1 MRYMG
6 RPGHRAGSPLSV
18 PVERRRALAWL
29 LVTGAGSLA
38 LPRLVIGGRGAG
50 TKPGLLSSGSPAKAL
65 APSTVIRPRA
75 VDPAWS
81 AEVQPVLACNAGRL
95 DWGSGR

>member
-29 LVTGAGSLA
+29 LVTGGRVTGVTQTRDRRAGSGDEA
-38 LPRLVIGGRGAG
+38 GAPVEWLPGESLGAVDCDQATGGG
-50 TKPGLLSSGSPAKAL
+50 PGLVS
-65 APSTVIRPRA
+65 
-75 VDPAWS
+75 
-81 AEVQPVLACNAGRL
+81 
-95 DWGSGR
+95 